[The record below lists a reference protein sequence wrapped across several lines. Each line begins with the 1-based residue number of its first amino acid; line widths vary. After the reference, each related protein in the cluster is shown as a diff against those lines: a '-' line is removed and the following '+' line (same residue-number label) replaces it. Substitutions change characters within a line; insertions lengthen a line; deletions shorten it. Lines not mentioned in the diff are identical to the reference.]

1 MKGRGKAGI
10 IADMNAIVLSDETA
24 AGIAKAV
31 GKEDSD
37 ANDFAKNNRN
47 LVDLIHEKDQR
58 RY

>member
-1 MKGRGKAGI
+1 MKGRSKAGI

-24 AGIAKAV
+24 AGVAKAA

-47 LVDLIHEKDQR
+47 LVDLIHEQDQR